1 MNEKLESLH
10 NFLRG
15 NVLSPSTPKS
25 IVLSDFEFNF
35 KDFKGGFKLKLDSDE
50 MKERFQF
57 GVETDGKY
65 EIYPPLYISPIG
77 VPGSYPKIE
86 LTEET
91 TDRIN
96 KLINQNFPRVKPL
109 GLDQSSGVMIDR
121 DTPIKDRV
129 FDVEDV
135 MWKMNSIA
143 DKRFELGED
152 LVRIVY

>member
-1 MNEKLESLH
+1 VTDKLEKLD

-15 NVLSPSTPKS
+15 NVISPSTPKS
-25 IVLSDFEFNF
+25 IFLSDFEFNF
-35 KDFKGGFKLKLDSDE
+35 KDFRGSFKLKLDSDE

-57 GVETDGKY
+57 GVEIDGKY
-65 EIYPPLYISPIG
+65 EIYPPIYISPMG

-109 GLDQSSGVMIDR
+109 GLDQSSSVMIDR
-121 DTPIKDRV
+121 DTPMKDRV

-135 MWKMNSIA
+135 MWKMNLIL
-143 DKRFELGED
+143 DRKFELKD
-152 LVRIVY
+152 TL